1 MNGEPAMSALPPPA
15 AGDQGPAG
23 RRRPKAIGA
32 AIVTPVLLI
41 GVLAGLR
48 PGARPPDSGLA
59 VCTSLSG
66 TRPVTAADYP
76 KIRSRFAGSRWPD
89 LRADG

>member
-1 MNGEPAMSALPPPA
+1 
-15 AGDQGPAG
+15 
-23 RRRPKAIGA
+23 
-32 AIVTPVLLI
+32 VTPVLLI

-59 VCTSLSG
+59 ACTSLSG

-89 LRADG
+89 LRADS